1 MLKRQLRRQRKPRLM
16 LLRKNKIRS
25 RRQSSKQ
32 QRFRVPKFRQKK
44 RSLLTKQQLSRIDKL
59 LMSKKRHM
67 KLLWGTKTSLLN
79 LIMKITQVP

>member
-1 MLKRQLRRQRKPRLM
+1 MLKRQLRRQRKPRQM
-16 LLRKNKIRS
+16 LLRKNKIRL

-67 KLLWGTKTSLLN
+67 KLLWGTKTSLSN